1 MGEIAPCKILNC
13 SFGTTLSIS
22 ICIMVPRPSHFLHA
36 PRGELNE
43 KKLGSSSSNDFPSLA
58 RSEFVFAC
66 MASNASNR
74 DFMAKCSCAID
85 EIAKRMTFKEYAQAE
100 AIARLWE
107 GNSPREEAFKSVGLS
122 KDRMQKLFRAQAA
135 SELECF

>member
-1 MGEIAPCKILNC
+1 MFKKFII
-13 SFGTTLSIS
+13 IS
-22 ICIMVPRPSHFLHA
+22 IFFITIVSNA
-36 PRGELNE
+36 
-43 KKLGSSSSNDFPSLA
+43 KSNDFPTLA

-66 MASNASNR
+66 MSSNQSNR

-85 EIAKRMTFKEYAQAE
+85 EIAKRINYDEYAQAE

-107 GNSPREEAFKSVGLS
+107 GASPREEAFKSVGLS
-122 KDRMQKLFRAQAA
+122 KERMDKLFRAQAA

>member
-1 MGEIAPCKILNC
+1 MNKLFKKI
-13 SFGTTLSIS
+13 SFFALLVFCVNT
-22 ICIMVPRPSHFLHA
+22 HA
-36 PRGELNE
+36 
-43 KKLGSSSSNDFPSLA
+43 NDFPTQA

-66 MASNASNR
+66 MSSNESNR

-85 EIAKRMTFKEYAQAE
+85 EIAKRISYKEYAQAE

-107 GNSPREEAFKSVGLS
+107 GASPREEAFKSVGLS

>member
-1 MGEIAPCKILNC
+1 MKERISNLMIILAIIIA
-13 SFGTTLSIS
+13 F
-22 ICIMVPRPSHFLHA
+22 
-36 PRGELNE
+36 
-43 KKLGSSSSNDFPSLA
+43 KKTQSNDFPTLA

-66 MASNASNR
+66 MSSNVTDR

-85 EIAKRMTFKEYAQAE
+85 EIAKRINYEEYAQAE
-100 AIARLWE
+100 TITRLQQ

-122 KDRMQKLFRAQAA
+122 KERMDKLLRAQAA

>member
-1 MGEIAPCKILNC
+1 MNIFYKLVIIL
-13 SFGTTLSIS
+13 SFLIFNDS
-22 ICIMVPRPSHFLHA
+22 
-36 PRGELNE
+36 
-43 KKLGSSSSNDFPSLA
+43 KSNDFPTLA

-66 MASNASNR
+66 MSSNESNR

-85 EIAKRMTFKEYAQAE
+85 EIAKRISYEEYAQAE

-107 GNSPREEAFKSVGLS
+107 GASPREEAFKSVGLS

>member
-1 MGEIAPCKILNC
+1 M
-13 SFGTTLSIS
+13 
-22 ICIMVPRPSHFLHA
+22 
-36 PRGELNE
+36 
-43 KKLGSSSSNDFPSLA
+43 KKLLSSIFLICLFSYESTKPNDFPTLA

-66 MASNASNR
+66 MSSNANNR

-85 EIAKRMTFKEYAQAE
+85 EIAKRINFEEYAQAE

-107 GNSPREEAFKSVGLS
+107 GASPREEAFKSVGLS
-122 KDRMQKLFRAQAA
+122 KERMDKLFRAQAA

>member
-1 MGEIAPCKILNC
+1 MNIFYKLVIIL
-13 SFGTTLSIS
+13 SFLIFNDS
-22 ICIMVPRPSHFLHA
+22 
-36 PRGELNE
+36 
-43 KKLGSSSSNDFPSLA
+43 KSNDFPTLA

-66 MASNASNR
+66 MSSNESNR

-85 EIAKRMTFKEYAQAE
+85 EIAKRISYEEYAQAE

-107 GNSPREEAFKSVGLS
+107 GASPREEAFKSVGLS
-122 KDRMQKLFRAQAA
+122 KDRMKKLFKAQAA

>member
-1 MGEIAPCKILNC
+1 ML
-13 SFGTTLSIS
+13 FGLVCVFSDNS
-22 ICIMVPRPSHFLHA
+22 
-36 PRGELNE
+36 
-43 KKLGSSSSNDFPSLA
+43 KSNDFPTLA

-66 MASNASNR
+66 MSSNASNR

-85 EIAKRMTFKEYAQAE
+85 EISKRISYEEYAQAE

-107 GNSPREEAFKSVGLS
+107 GASPREEAFKSVGLS
-122 KDRMQKLFRAQAA
+122 KEKMDKLFRAQAA

>member
-1 MGEIAPCKILNC
+1 MKKYIL
-13 SFGTTLSIS
+13 SLFIISMTTFSALK
-22 ICIMVPRPSHFLHA
+22 A
-36 PRGELNE
+36 
-43 KKLGSSSSNDFPSLA
+43 NDFPTLA

-66 MASNASNR
+66 MSSNESNR

-85 EIAKRMTFKEYAQAE
+85 EIAKRISYEEYAQAE

-107 GNSPREEAFKSVGLS
+107 GASPREEAFKSVGLS
-122 KDRMQKLFRAQAA
+122 KERMDKLFKAQAA

>member
-1 MGEIAPCKILNC
+1 MKKYILALFII
-13 SFGTTLSIS
+13 SMTTLSAL
-22 ICIMVPRPSHFLHA
+22 RA
-36 PRGELNE
+36 
-43 KKLGSSSSNDFPSLA
+43 NDFPTQA

-66 MASNASNR
+66 MSSNESNR

-85 EIAKRMTFKEYAQAE
+85 EIAKRISYEEYAQAE

-107 GNSPREEAFKSVGLS
+107 GASPREEAFKSVGLS
-122 KDRMQKLFRAQAA
+122 KERMDKLFKAQAA

>member
-1 MGEIAPCKILNC
+1 MNKLFKKISLLVLLVFCVN
-13 SFGTTLSIS
+13 T
-22 ICIMVPRPSHFLHA
+22 HA
-36 PRGELNE
+36 
-43 KKLGSSSSNDFPSLA
+43 NDFPTQA

-66 MASNASNR
+66 MSSNESNR

-85 EIAKRMTFKEYAQAE
+85 EIAKRISYKEYAQAE

-107 GNSPREEAFKSVGLS
+107 GASPREEAFKSVGLS